1 MKFLPVAAAVFAVF
15 TTQQAFAAD
24 AKSTIDGFDNALLDV
39 MKNADKLGYKGR
51 YDRIAPVIVKTYDL
65 PLMAR
70 ISVGPEWS
78 TLTPDQQAKITEA
91 FKSLSIATFA
101 SRFDGY
107 GGESFQITGESPANA
122 DDIVDTKMLRPNDDA
137 VDLNYRLRK
146 TGDDWKIIDVYL
158 SGTIS
163 QLANYRSEFSTTL
176 RSGEKINLDALK
188 GKVVVLDFWGTW
200 CTACRASLPLLRSL
214 AASVDPEKAVII
226 SIDED
231 DPKEQWEQFLQS
243 NWSQVYDGDRSMRT
257 AFAVDGF
264 PRYFVLSKDG
274 IISAQFKGW
283 NQDSDAVI
291 KAAISRG
298 LAQ

>member
-1 MKFLPVAAAVFAVF
+1 MKFLPVAAAVFAMF
-15 TTQQAFAAD
+15 ATHQALAAD
-24 AKSTIDGFDNALLDV
+24 AKTTIDGFDGVLLDV

-51 YDRIAPVIVKTYDL
+51 YDKLSPVIVKTYDL

-107 GGESFQITGESPANA
+107 GGESFQITGESPANT

-146 TGDDWKIIDVYL
+146 TGDDWKVIDVYL

-176 RSGEKINLDALK
+176 RTKGADGLIQLINDKVAAL
-188 GKVVVLDFWGTW
+188 
-200 CTACRASLPLLRSL
+200 A
-214 AASVDPEKAVII
+214 
-226 SIDED
+226 
-231 DPKEQWEQFLQS
+231 PKS
-243 NWSQVYDGDRSMRT
+243 
-257 AFAVDGF
+257 
-264 PRYFVLSKDG
+264 
-274 IISAQFKGW
+274 
-283 NQDSDAVI
+283 
-291 KAAISRG
+291 
-298 LAQ
+298 